1 VRVFAPRLLLAV
13 AHESHFVRAATSNI
27 SLGLTGIDAARLQEL
42 VYSNRMCVSLIV
54 LVEVTE
60 TLVLRT
66 SAQSIVDVSYR
77 FTLVTWH
84 DVVITDFVFRQL

>member
-1 VRVFAPRLLLAV
+1 
-13 AHESHFVRAATSNI
+13 
-27 SLGLTGIDAARLQEL
+27 
-42 VYSNRMCVSLIV
+42 MCVSLIV

-66 SAQSIVDVSYR
+66 SAQSIVDMSYR
-77 FTLVTWH
+77 ITLVTWH